1 MSSMISNQ
9 ADDQAITTN
18 DQGITTNDDG
28 SNDFE
33 NDENYTKAA
42 QYWNSVNSTIDGM

>member
-1 MSSMISNQ
+1 MISNQ
-9 ADDQAITTN
+9 TN
-18 DQGITTNDDG
+18 DQVMLTNDVGD
-28 SNDFE
+28 NDFE